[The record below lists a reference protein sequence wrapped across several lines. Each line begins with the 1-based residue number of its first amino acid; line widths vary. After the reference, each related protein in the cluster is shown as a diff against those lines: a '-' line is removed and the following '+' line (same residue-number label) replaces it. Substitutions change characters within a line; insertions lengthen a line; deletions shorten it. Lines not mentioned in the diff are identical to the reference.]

1 MAIRDNILDIK
12 EQLPGGTRLVAVS
25 KYRPVEEL
33 QEAYDAGQRVFAES
47 RPAEF
52 AAKADVLPRD
62 IEWHFIGHLQ
72 TNKLKLVL
80 PRCTLIHSVDSIH
93 LLDAIQKY
101 ASDNGLT
108 VNVLIEVH
116 IGAESTKQGF
126 SVQETE
132 ELFSDIPALLERY
145 PDVRFRGLMGMASH
159 TDDTARIDSDF
170 ATLKALF
177 DRVKSLFDR
186 TGDLPDRT
194 GDLLD
199 GNGKLSDRTGDLLDG
214 NGKLSDRTGRLS
226 DRIGDHD
233 NTAAGFTELSAGM
246 SDDWQIALRHGS
258 TLVRIGSAIFL
269 R

>member
-12 EQLPGGTRLVAVS
+12 KQLPNGTRLVAVS

-52 AAKADVLPRD
+52 AAKAEVLPRD

-80 PRCTLIHSVDSIH
+80 PRCSMIHSVDSIH
-93 LLDAIQKY
+93 LLEAIQKF
-101 ASDNGLT
+101 ASDNRLT
-108 VNVLIEVH
+108 VNILIEVH

-126 SVQETE
+126 TVQETE

-177 DRVKSLFDR
+177 DRVKSLFDKAE
-186 TGDLPDRT
+186 
-194 GDLLD
+194 DLL
-199 GNGKLSDRTGDLLDG
+199 NRTEG
-214 NGKLSDRTGRLS
+214 LSDRTGRLS
-226 DRIGDHD
+226 DRIGDHG
-233 NTAAGFTELSAGM
+233 NTTSGFTELSAGM
-246 SDDWQIALRHGS
+246 SGDWHIALSHGS
-258 TLVRIGSAIFL
+258 TLVRIGSAIFMD
-269 R
+269 

>member
-1 MAIRDNILDIK
+1 MAIRDNIRNINR
-12 EQLPGGTRLVAVS
+12 QLPGGTRLVAVS

-33 QEAYDAGQRVFAES
+33 KEAYDAGQRVFAES

-80 PRCTLIHSVDSIH
+80 PRCSLIHSVDSIH
-93 LLDAIQKY
+93 LLDVIQKF

-108 VNVLIEVH
+108 VNILIEVH
-116 IGAESTKQGF
+116 IGAEDTKQGF
-126 SVQETE
+126 TVQETE
-132 ELFSDIPALLERY
+132 ELFSDPSALSVRY

-177 DRVKSLFDR
+177 DRVRAILGRAGDNGEA
-186 TGDLPDRT
+186 TGKFT
-194 GDLLD
+194 
-199 GNGKLSDRTGDLLDG
+199 SE
-214 NGKLSDRTGRLS
+214 
-226 DRIGDHD
+226 
-233 NTAAGFTELSAGM
+233 FTELSAGM
-246 SDDWQIALRHGS
+246 SDDWQIALHHGS

>member
-12 EQLPGGTRLVAVS
+12 EQLPDGTRLVAVS

-33 QEAYDAGQRVFAES
+33 QEAYNAGQRVFAES

-108 VNVLIEVH
+108 VNILIEVH

-126 SVQETE
+126 TVQETE
-132 ELFSDIPALLERY
+132 ELFSDIPSLLERY

-177 DRVKSLFDR
+177 DRVKSLFDKA
-186 TGDLPDRT
+186 
-194 GDLLD
+194 GDLLNRTEGLFD
-199 GNGKLSDRTGDLLDG
+199 STGDLLDG

-246 SDDWQIALRHGS
+246 SGDWQIALRHGS

>member
-12 EQLPGGTRLVAVS
+12 KQLPNGTRLVAVS

-33 QEAYDAGQRVFAES
+33 LEAYNAGQRVFAES

-108 VNVLIEVH
+108 VNILIEAH

-126 SVQETE
+126 TVQETE

-170 ATLKALF
+170 ATLKEIFNRIKAGICGGCT
-177 DRVKSLFDR
+177 DR
-186 TGDLPDRT
+186 
-194 GDLLD
+194 D
-199 GNGKLSDRTGDLLDG
+199 GGCTALSD
-214 NGKLSDRTGRLS
+214 
-226 DRIGDHD
+226 
-233 NTAAGFTELSAGM
+233 FTELSAGM
-246 SDDWQIALRHGS
+246 SDDWHIALRHGS
-258 TLVRIGSAIFL
+258 TLVRIGSAIFQG

>member
-12 EQLPGGTRLVAVS
+12 GQLPDGTRLVAVS

-52 AAKADVLPRD
+52 AAKAEVLPRD

-80 PRCTLIHSVDSIH
+80 PRCALIHSVDSIH
-93 LLDAIQKY
+93 LLDAIQKF

-177 DRVKSLFDR
+177 DRVKTIFDR
-186 TGDLPDRT
+186 AGAPFDRAGDLSNRA
-194 GDLLD
+194 GDLS
-199 GNGKLSDRTGDLLDG
+199 NRA
-214 NGKLSDRTGRLS
+214 
-226 DRIGDHD
+226 GDHG
-233 NTAAGFTELSAGM
+233 NAAAGFTELSAGM
-246 SDDWQIALRHGS
+246 SGDWHIALRHGS
-258 TLVRIGSAIFL
+258 TLVRIGSAIFIG
-269 R
+269 

>member
-1 MAIRDNILDIK
+1 MEIK
-12 EQLPGGTRLVAVS
+12 RQLPDGTRLVAVS

-52 AAKADVLPRD
+52 AAKAEVLPRD

-80 PRCTLIHSVDSIH
+80 PHCTLIHSVDSIH
-93 LLDAIQKY
+93 LLDAIQKF

-177 DRVKSLFDR
+177 DRVKTIFDR
-186 TGDLPDRT
+186 AGAPFDRAGDLSNRA
-194 GDLLD
+194 
-199 GNGKLSDRTGDLLDG
+199 
-214 NGKLSDRTGRLS
+214 
-226 DRIGDHD
+226 GDHG
-233 NTAAGFTELSAGM
+233 NAAAGFTELSAGM
-246 SDDWQIALRHGS
+246 SGDWHIALRHGS
-258 TLVRIGSAIFL
+258 TLVRIGSAIFIG
-269 R
+269 